1 MDKILKIHVTF
12 NLYSFILTKIIR
24 RAYGSR
30 NLHFLLNIASQVLN
44 APTVLIQYTSYIF
57 FLLNIFYIQNFG
69 TKILTKIIRRAY
81 GSRNLYFNFL
91 ERNALGST
99 DLKAK
104 FENNS
109 NAHFL
114 NVYVYVYLSLL
125 CVSFFENLDV
135 FFFPKPKEN
144 G

>member
-57 FLLNIFYIQNFG
+57 FLLNIFLHSKFWYQNTHKNNTEGLWKPKFAFSTLYG
-69 TKILTKIIRRAY
+69 FPGMRRANGTY
-81 GSRNLYFNFL
+81 LVRSYHFSPPKYFF
-91 ERNALGST
+91 T
-99 DLKAK
+99 FKIW
-104 FENNS
+104 
-109 NAHFL
+109 
-114 NVYVYVYLSLL
+114 V
-125 CVSFFENLDV
+125 
-135 FFFPKPKEN
+135 PKYSQR
-144 G
+144 